1 MNSKNVLLNVTV
13 EILGSFMLAIG
24 IFCFAEQVNVAPGG
38 VSGIAIMLKYL
49 FNLPVGITSLIINI
63 PLLIL
68 AYKFISP
75 NFAFRSLRALIFLT
89 IIIDYIVTP
98 FFPQYAGERMLGA
111 IFGGVFMGSGLGSIF
126 FIGSSTA
133 GTDILSYLVGKKFP
147 QIPIGKA
154 IMLIDTLILASSILV
169 FKNIESA
176 MLGVIALFFQ
186 TVLIDKIV
194 YSTEGGRNILIISEK
209 TEEIAKK
216 IITQKRRGATFLNAE
231 GAYSGKPTKVLMCAV
246 RGWEYHEIKKIIH
259 QTDPKA
265 FVIAAQAEN
274 VLGEGFSNME

>member
-1 MNSKNVLLNVTV
+1 MEKKNVLLNILV

-24 IFCFAEQVNVAPGG
+24 IFCFAEKVNVAPGG

-49 FNLPVGITSLIINI
+49 FELPVGITSLVINI

-75 NFAFRSLRALIFLT
+75 GFTYRSLRTLIILT
-89 IIIDYIVTP
+89 VVIDYIVTP
-98 FFPQYAGERMLGA
+98 FFPQFAGDRMLGA
-111 IFGGVFMGSGLGSIF
+111 IFGGVFMGSGLGIIF
-126 FIGSSTA
+126 FMGSSTA
-133 GTDILSYLVGKKFP
+133 GTDILSYLVGRRFP

-169 FKNIESA
+169 FKNVESA
-176 MLGVIALFFQ
+176 MFGVIALFFQ
-186 TVLIDKIV
+186 TVIIDKIV
-194 YSTEGGRNILIISEK
+194 YSTEGGRNILIISDK

-246 RGWEYHEIKKIIH
+246 RGWEYHEIKKIIRE
-259 QTDPKA
+259 TDQKA

-274 VLGEGFSNME
+274 VMGEGFSNME